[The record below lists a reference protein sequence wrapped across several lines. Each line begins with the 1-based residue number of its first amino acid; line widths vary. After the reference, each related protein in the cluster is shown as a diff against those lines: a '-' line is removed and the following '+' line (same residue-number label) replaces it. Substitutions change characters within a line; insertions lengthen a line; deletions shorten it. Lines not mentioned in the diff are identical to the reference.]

1 MPTPFR
7 SPPKSYAADPPDT
20 PYARAQQVWD
30 NRMGSA
36 VKAAETW
43 RAVAFGTAVLSLL
56 LGGGLTAVAL
66 QSRTYVHVVEVAPQG
81 SVLSVRPLNAGY
93 TPNDAQVSY
102 FLGQFVRL
110 VRNVPT
116 DSVVLRDNWMQAY
129 QFLTPQAA
137 AKMNEIAR
145 QDDPFQLV
153 GQRARG
159 AAVRS
164 IVQRSENSWQVSWV
178 ESTTGAGA
186 GSSTHQLYTGLFTVA
201 IKPPTNADALT
212 RNPLGIY
219 LTDFSWAPETP
230 GQGSAP

>member
-1 MPTPFR
+1 MATPFR

-20 PYARAQQVWD
+20 PYARAQQAWD
-30 NRMGSA
+30 NRMGAA

-43 RAVAFGTAVLSLL
+43 RAVAFGTAALSLL

-66 QSRTYVHVVEVAPQG
+66 QSRTYVHVVEVTPQG
-81 SVLSVRPLNAGY
+81 SVLTVRPLNAGY

-116 DSVVLRDNWMQAY
+116 DPIVLRDNWMQAY

-145 QDDPFQLV
+145 QDDPFKLV

-159 AAVRS
+159 VSIRS
-164 IVQRSENSWQVSWV
+164 IVQRSEQSWQVSWV

-186 GSSTHQLYTGLFTVA
+186 GPSTHQLYTGVFTVA
-201 IKPPTNADALT
+201 INPPTNATALT
-212 RNPLGIY
+212 RNPLGIF
-219 LTDFSWAPETP
+219 LTDFSWAPDTP
-230 GQGSAP
+230 NSGVAP